1 MRDQAANQLG
11 FIEQALNCQV
21 WELNLRNT
29 QNAVTFDFSACR
41 VLERILVA
49 AACYL

>member
-1 MRDQAANQLG
+1 MCDQAASQLG
-11 FIEQALNCQV
+11 FIEQALNSEV

-29 QNAVTFDFSACR
+29 QNSVIFDFPACR

-49 AACYL
+49 ACYL